1 MKRKLNYG
9 FALFVVLTSIAC
21 CCKFNQVNRSE
32 ETMDATDTV
41 ATKET
46 SFMELVENIPTL
58 KLPYTFYCGL
68 DESLPRIDN
77 LEKRLIGYLPEN
89 VIVAGK
95 IPIDND
101 LIYIVYGTIG
111 DIIYPHLN
119 IYNQNGEKLDSMYLH
134 ISWCAADEWGRV
146 STTTTINK
154 DYSISMTDTSEY
166 IHYLDTKTFITDS
179 IIVKR
184 KSKKLKGDGLYEESL
199 SDTVR
204 IK

>member
-9 FALFVVLTSIAC
+9 FALFVVLSSIAC
-21 CCKFNQVNRSE
+21 CCKFNQGNRSE

-46 SFMELVENIPTL
+46 TFMDLVENIPTL

-68 DESLPRIDN
+68 DDSLSWIEN

-89 VIVAGK
+89 VIIAGK

-134 ISWCAADEWGRV
+134 ISWCAADEWERV

-154 DYSISMTDTSEY
+154 DYSISMTDTTEY
-166 IHYLDTKTFITDS
+166 FVNPETFITDS

-184 KSKKLKGDGLYEESL
+184 KSKKLKSDGLYEESL